1 MTVSNLFL
9 DSSIWLSYFFEDDDN
24 AREYVER
31 EGLIFTSVLSLYEIK
46 RKLLKLKIDA
56 EKIKTTIDFIR
67 KNSILVEINRGICEE
82 ASEASFVF
90 GLHAVDSLI
99 YTSSMKNESTF
110 VTRDFDFKGLK
121 NVVVI

>member
-46 RKLLKLKIDA
+46 KKLLKLKIDA

-67 KNSILVEINRGICEE
+67 KNSILVEINRGICE
-82 ASEASFVF
+82 
-90 GLHAVDSLI
+90 
-99 YTSSMKNESTF
+99 
-110 VTRDFDFKGLK
+110 
-121 NVVVI
+121 